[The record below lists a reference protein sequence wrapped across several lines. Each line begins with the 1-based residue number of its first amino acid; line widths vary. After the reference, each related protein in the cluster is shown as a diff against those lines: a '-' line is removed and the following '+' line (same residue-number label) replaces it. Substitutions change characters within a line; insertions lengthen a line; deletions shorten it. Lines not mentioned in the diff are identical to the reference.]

1 MIRCVILKLKE
12 MRFLSVLF
20 FFMVSCLGYA
30 QVTITGVI
38 TDENSLPLKDA
49 HVHIANK
56 TTSTNASGSYVLSG
70 IPMGKQKLYISY
82 IGYDAIEEILEIST
96 DLTINRQ
103 MQIDITKLDA
113 VVIQQI
119 TNTKSVSSNEQILK
133 SATIEKFSNQ
143 TLGDALKEVSGVSIL
158 KTGSTIVKPVING
171 LHSSRVP
178 IINNNVRLEDQQWGT
193 EHAPNFDI
201 NSAGKITVI
210 KGASALQYGGD
221 AIGGVVI
228 IEPEIIKKDT
238 LVGKTILNLASN
250 GRGGSLSSSIQKGNQ
265 YGWSWNALGT
275 FKYLGDRETPE
286 YVLSNTG
293 NREQNFSGGFRF
305 AKEKYNFNAM
315 YSFYNAQIGILRA
328 SHIGN
333 VNDLYNSINNQQPI
347 VTEPFTYTID
357 VPKQEVQHHL
367 AKINYQRWLNDNSSI
382 DLQYA
387 FQFNNR
393 LEFDIRRSSA
403 NNDKAA
409 LDLELATHTFLSDY
423 KTSIGNWKLKSGLNL
438 GYQNNFANPKTGV
451 RPLIPSYEKWDA
463 GLYGISVYKFDNAT
477 SLESGIRY
485 DFSTIE
491 ATKYYL
497 KSRWMERGY
506 DAEFS
511 NFIVGEDG
519 NQWLTKPNF
528 DYHNISANIGL
539 KKQFHHEME
548 WLINVS
554 LASRNPNPSELFSD
568 GLHHSTGQIELGDL
582 RLKKEQAYKFN
593 TTFKKD
599 WKSFTFQINPFVNRI
614 ANFMYLQPIG
624 FETTIRGAFPVWEF
638 KQTEALLTGL
648 DVNTTWNISN
658 HFSHELGMAYVNGQ
672 NLSTD
677 EYLIDMPPF
686 VMNNK
691 IQYKN
696 ESWFN
701 FVSELKSELV
711 FRQSQF
717 PNYNFE
723 TNIVVNDELSPVL
736 VDISSSPKGYHLLHL
751 YSEMTFKISPKNSLT
766 TSFSIQNLTNTT
778 YRDYLNRQRFFADEM
793 GRNIQIQLKFNY

>member
-1 MIRCVILKLKE
+1 
-12 MRFLSVLF
+12 MRFLSILF
-20 FFMVSCLGYA
+20 FFLVGFLGYA
-30 QVTITGVI
+30 QVAITGI
-38 TDENSLPLKDA
+38 ISDENGLPLRDA

-56 TTSTNASGSYVLSG
+56 TTSTDVNGSYVLSG
-70 IPMGKQKLYISY
+70 IPKGKQKLYISF
-82 IGYDAIEEILEIST
+82 IGYHAIAETIEIST

-103 MQIDITKLDA
+103 LKLDVTKLDDIT
-113 VVIQQI
+113 IQQLS
-119 TNTKSVSSNEQILK
+119 NSKSESSNEQVLK

-143 TLGDALKEVSGVSIL
+143 TLGEALKEVSGVSIL

-201 NSAGKITVI
+201 NAAGKITVI

-221 AIGGVVI
+221 AIGGIVF
-228 IEPEIIKKDT
+228 IEPEVIKKDT

-250 GRGGSLSSSIQKGNQ
+250 GMGGSLSSSLQKGNR

-275 FKYLGDRETPE
+275 FKYLGDRETPD
-286 YVLSNTG
+286 YVLSNSG
-293 NREQNFSGGFRF
+293 NREQNFSGGIRF

-315 YSFYNAQIGILRA
+315 YSFYNAQIGIIKA

-333 VNDLYNSINNQQPI
+333 VNDLYNSINNQQPSVI
-347 VTEPFTYTID
+347 EPFSYSID
-357 VPKQEVQHHL
+357 APKQEVQHHL
-367 AKINYQRWLNDNSSI
+367 AKINFQRWLSENTSI

-393 LEFDIRRSSA
+393 LEFDVRRSSA

-409 LDLELATHTFLSDY
+409 LDLQLATHTFLADY
-423 KTSIGNWKLKSGLNL
+423 KTVIGNWRLKSGLNL
-438 GYQNNFANPKTGV
+438 GYQNNFANPETGV
-451 RPLIPSYEKWDA
+451 RPLIPSYEKLDA
-463 GLYGISVYKFDNAT
+463 GLYGIAVYKFDNAT

-497 KSRWMERGY
+497 KSRWTERGY
-506 DAEFS
+506 DANFS
-511 NFIVGEDG
+511 HFILGEEG
-519 NQWLTKPNF
+519 NQWLTKPTFN
-528 DYHNISANIGL
+528 YHNITANIGFR
-539 KKQFHHEME
+539 KQFHHEME
-548 WLINVS
+548 WLVNAS

-568 GLHHSTGQIELGDL
+568 GLHHSTGQVELGDL
-582 RLKKEQAYKFN
+582 RLEKEQAYKLN
-593 TTFKKD
+593 ATFKKD
-599 WKSFTFQINPFVNRI
+599 WKSFQVQLNPFINRI
-614 ANFMYLQPIG
+614 SNFIYLQPIG

-638 KQTEALLTGL
+638 KQTEALLTGF
-648 DVNTTWNISN
+648 DINTKWKITN

-672 NLSTD
+672 NLSSD
-677 EYLIDMPPF
+677 DYLIDMPPF
-686 VMNNK
+686 VINNK

-711 FRQSQF
+711 FRQNQF

-723 TNIVVNDELSPVL
+723 TNIVVNNELTPVL
-736 VDISSSPKGYHLLHL
+736 VDISSPPKGYHLLHF
-751 YSEMTFKISPKNSLT
+751 YSEMTFKINKKNSLT
-766 TSFSIQNLTNTT
+766 TSFSVQNIMDTT
-778 YRDYLNRQRFFADEM
+778 YRDYLNRQRFFVDEM

>member
-1 MIRCVILKLKE
+1 
-12 MRFLSVLF
+12 MRFLSILF
-20 FFMVSCLGYA
+20 FFLIGFFGYA

-38 TDENSLPLKDA
+38 SDENGLPLRDA

-56 TTSTNASGSYVLSG
+56 TTSTDVNGSYVLSG
-70 IPMGKQKLYISY
+70 IPKGKQKLYISF
-82 IGYDAIEEILEIST
+82 IGYHAIEETIEIST
-96 DLTINRQ
+96 DLTISRQ
-103 MQIDITKLDA
+103 LKLDITKLDNIT
-113 VVIQQI
+113 IQQI
-119 TNTKSVSSNEQILK
+119 SNSKSESSNEQVLK

-171 LHSSRVP
+171 LHSNRVP

-221 AIGGVVI
+221 AIGGIVV
-228 IEPEIIKKDT
+228 IEPEVIKKDT

-250 GRGGSLSSSIQKGNQ
+250 GMGGSLSSSLQKGNR

-275 FKYLGDRETPE
+275 LKYLGDRETPN
-286 YVLSNTG
+286 YVMSNSG
-293 NREQNFSGGFRF
+293 NREQNFSGGVRF
-305 AKEKYNFNAM
+305 AQEKYNFDAI
-315 YSFYNAQIGILRA
+315 YSFYNAQIGIIKA

-333 VNDLYNSINNQQPI
+333 VNDLYNSINNQQPSVI
-347 VTEPFTYTID
+347 EPFTYSID
-357 VPKQEVQHHL
+357 APKQEVQHHL
-367 AKINYQRWLNDNSSI
+367 AKVNYQRWLNENASI

-393 LEFDIRRSSA
+393 LEFDVRRSSA

-409 LDLELATHTFLSDY
+409 LDLQLTTHTFLADY
-423 KTSIGNWKLKSGLNL
+423 KTNIGNWRLKSGLNL

-451 RPLIPSYEKWDA
+451 RPLIPSYEKLDA
-463 GLYGISVYKFDNAT
+463 GLYGIAVYKFDNAT

-497 KSRWMERGY
+497 KSRWNERGY

-511 NFIVGEDG
+511 HFIVGEEG
-519 NQWLTKPNF
+519 NQWLTKPTF
-528 DYHNISANIGL
+528 DYHNITANIGFR
-539 KKQFHHEME
+539 KQFYHEME
-548 WLINVS
+548 WLVNVS

-582 RLKKEQAYKFN
+582 RLEKEQAYKFN
-593 TTFKKD
+593 TTFNKD
-599 WKSFTFQINPFVNRI
+599 WKSFRIQINPFINRI
-614 ANFMYLQPIG
+614 SNFIYLQPTG

-638 KQTEALLTGL
+638 KQTEAFLTGF
-648 DVNTTWNISN
+648 DVNTKWKISN

-686 VMNNK
+686 VITNK
-691 IQYKN
+691 IQYKK

-701 FVSELKSELV
+701 FVGELKSEVV
-711 FRQSQF
+711 FRQNQF

-723 TNIVVNDELSPVL
+723 TNIVVNNELTPVL
-736 VDISSSPKGYHLLHL
+736 VDISSPPKGYHLLHF
-751 YSEMTFKISPKNSLT
+751 YSEMTFKINKRNSLT
-766 TSFSIQNLTNTT
+766 TSFSIQNIMNTT
-778 YRDYLNRQRFFADEM
+778 YRDYLNRQRFYVDEM
-793 GRNIQIQLKFNY
+793 GRNVQIQLKFNY

>member
-1 MIRCVILKLKE
+1 
-12 MRFLSVLF
+12 MRFISILF
-20 FFMVSCLGYA
+20 FFLVGFFGYA

-38 TDENSLPLKDA
+38 SDENGLPLRDA

-56 TTSTNASGSYVLSG
+56 TTSTDVNGSYVLSD
-70 IPMGKQKLYISY
+70 IPKGKQKLYISF
-82 IGYDAIEEILEIST
+82 IGYHAIAETIEIST

-103 MQIDITKLDA
+103 LKLDVTKLEDIT
-113 VVIQQI
+113 IQQLS
-119 TNTKSVSSNEQILK
+119 NSKSESSNEQVLK

-143 TLGDALKEVSGVSIL
+143 TLGEALKEVSGVSIL

-201 NSAGKITVI
+201 NTAGKITVI

-221 AIGGVVI
+221 AIGGIVV
-228 IEPEIIKKDT
+228 IEPEVIKKDT
-238 LVGKTILNLASN
+238 LVGKTILNLATN
-250 GRGGSLSSSIQKGNQ
+250 GMGGSLSSSLQKGNR

-275 FKYLGDRETPE
+275 YKYLGDRETPD
-286 YVLSNTG
+286 YVLSNSG
-293 NREQNFSGGFRF
+293 NREQNFSGGIRF
-305 AKEKYNFNAM
+305 TKEKYNFNAM
-315 YSFYNAQIGILRA
+315 YSFYNAQIGIIKA

-333 VNDLYNSINNQQPI
+333 VNDLYNSINNQQPSVI
-347 VTEPFTYTID
+347 EPFSYSID
-357 VPKQEVQHHL
+357 APKQEVQHHL
-367 AKINYQRWLNDNSSI
+367 AKINFQRWLSENTSI

-393 LEFDIRRSSA
+393 LEFDVRRTSTTTK
-403 NNDKAA
+403 KAA
-409 LDLELATHTFLSDY
+409 LDLQLATHTFLADY
-423 KTSIGNWKLKSGLNL
+423 KTVIGNWRLKSGLNL
-438 GYQNNFANPKTGV
+438 GYQNNFANPETGV
-451 RPLIPSYEKWDA
+451 RPLIPSYEKLDA
-463 GLYGISVYKFDNAT
+463 GLYGIAVYKFDNAT

-497 KSRWMERGY
+497 KSRWIERGY

-511 NFIVGEDG
+511 HFIVGDEG
-519 NQWLTKPNF
+519 NQWLTKPTF
-528 DYHNISANIGL
+528 DYHNFTANIGF
-539 KKQFHHEME
+539 KKQLHHEME
-548 WLINVS
+548 WLVNVS

-599 WKSFTFQINPFVNRI
+599 WKLFQVQLNPFINRI
-614 ANFMYLQPIG
+614 SNFIYLQPIG

-638 KQTEALLTGL
+638 KQTEALLTGF
-648 DVNTTWNISN
+648 DVNTKWTISN
-658 HFSHELGMAYVNGQ
+658 HFSHELGLAYVNGQ

-686 VMNNK
+686 VINNK

-701 FVSELKSELV
+701 LVAELKSELV
-711 FRQSQF
+711 FRQNHF

-723 TNIVVNDELSPVL
+723 TNIIVNNALTPVL
-736 VDISSSPKGYHLLHL
+736 VDISSPPKGYHLLHF
-751 YSEMTFKISPKNSLT
+751 YSEMTFKINKKNSLT
-766 TSFSIQNLTNTT
+766 TSFSVQNIGNTT
-778 YRDYLNRQRFFADEM
+778 YRDYLNRQRFFVDEM

>member
-1 MIRCVILKLKE
+1 
-12 MRFLSVLF
+12 MRFLSILF
-20 FFMVSCLGYA
+20 FFLVGFFGYA

-38 TDENSLPLKDA
+38 SDENGLPLRDA

-56 TTSTNASGSYVLSG
+56 TTSTDVNGSYVLSG
-70 IPMGKQKLYISY
+70 IPKGKQKLYISF
-82 IGYDAIEEILEIST
+82 IGYHGIAETIEIST

-103 MQIDITKLDA
+103 LKLDVTKLEDIT
-113 VVIQQI
+113 IQQLS
-119 TNTKSVSSNEQILK
+119 NSKSESSNEQVLK

-143 TLGDALKEVSGVSIL
+143 TLGEALKEVSGVSIL

-171 LHSSRVP
+171 LNSSRVP

-201 NSAGKITVI
+201 NTAGKITVI

-221 AIGGVVI
+221 AIGGIVV
-228 IEPEIIKKDT
+228 IEPEVIKKDT
-238 LVGKTILNLASN
+238 LVGKTILNLATN
-250 GRGGSLSSSIQKGNQ
+250 GMGGSLSSSLQKGNR

-275 FKYLGDRETPE
+275 YKYLGDRETPD
-286 YVLSNTG
+286 YVLSNSG
-293 NREQNFSGGFRF
+293 NREQNFSGGIRF

-315 YSFYNAQIGILRA
+315 YSFYNAQIGIIKA

-333 VNDLYNSINNQQPI
+333 VNDLYNSINNQQPSVI
-347 VTEPFTYTID
+347 EPFSYSID
-357 VPKQEVQHHL
+357 APKQEVQHHL
-367 AKINYQRWLNDNSSI
+367 AKINFQRWLSENTSI

-393 LEFDIRRSSA
+393 LEFDVRRTSA
-403 NNDKAA
+403 TTKKAA
-409 LDLELATHTFLSDY
+409 LDLQLATHTFLADY
-423 KTSIGNWKLKSGLNL
+423 KTVIGNWRLKSGLNL
-438 GYQNNFANPKTGV
+438 GYQNNFANPETGV
-451 RPLIPSYEKWDA
+451 RPLIPSYEKLDA
-463 GLYGISVYKFDNAT
+463 GLYGIAVYKFDNAT

-497 KSRWMERGY
+497 KSRWIERGY

-511 NFIVGEDG
+511 HFIVGDEG
-519 NQWLTKPNF
+519 NQWLTKPTF
-528 DYHNISANIGL
+528 DYHNFTANIGF
-539 KKQFHHEME
+539 KKQLHHEME
-548 WLINVS
+548 WLVNVS

-582 RLKKEQAYKFN
+582 RLEKEQAYKFN

-599 WKSFTFQINPFVNRI
+599 WKLFLVQLNPFINRI
-614 ANFMYLQPIG
+614 SNFIYLQPIG

-638 KQTEALLTGL
+638 KQTEALLTGF
-648 DVNTTWNISN
+648 DVNTKWTISN
-658 HFSHELGMAYVNGQ
+658 HFSHELGLAYVNGQ

-677 EYLIDMPPF
+677 EYLIDMPPL
-686 VMNNK
+686 VINNK

-701 FVSELKSELV
+701 LVAELKSELV
-711 FRQSQF
+711 FRQNHF

-723 TNIVVNDELSPVL
+723 TNIIVNNALTPVL
-736 VDISSSPKGYHLLHL
+736 VDISSPSKGYHLLHF
-751 YSEMTFKISPKNSLT
+751 YSEMTFKINKKNSLT
-766 TSFSIQNLTNTT
+766 TSFSVQNIGNTT
-778 YRDYLNRQRFFADEM
+778 YRDYLNRQRFFVDEM

>member
-1 MIRCVILKLKE
+1 
-12 MRFLSVLF
+12 MRFLSILF
-20 FFMVSCLGYA
+20 FFLVSFFGYA

-38 TDENSLPLKDA
+38 SDENGLPLRDA

-56 TTSTNASGSYVLSG
+56 TTSTDSNGSYILSG
-70 IPMGKQKLYISY
+70 IPKGKQKLYISF
-82 IGYDAIEEILEIST
+82 IGYHAIEETIEISG

-103 MQIDITKLDA
+103 LKLDVTKLDDIT
-113 VVIQQI
+113 IQQLS
-119 TNTKSVSSNEQILK
+119 NSKSESSNEQVLK

-143 TLGDALKEVSGVSIL
+143 TLGEALKEVSGVSIL

-171 LHSSRVP
+171 LHSNRVP

-221 AIGGVVI
+221 AIGGIVI
-228 IEPEIIKKDT
+228 IEPEVIKKDT

-250 GRGGSLSSSIQKGNQ
+250 GMGGSLSSSLQKGNR

-275 FKYLGDRETPE
+275 FKYLGDRETPD
-286 YVLSNTG
+286 YVLSNSG
-293 NREQNFSGGFRF
+293 NREQNFSGGIRF

-315 YSFYNAQIGILRA
+315 YSFYNAQIGIIKA

-333 VNDLYNSINNQQPI
+333 VNDLYNSINNQQPS
-347 VTEPFTYTID
+347 VMEPFTYSID
-357 VPKQEVQHHL
+357 APKQEVQHHL
-367 AKINYQRWLNDNSSI
+367 AKVNYQRWLSENTSI
-382 DLQYA
+382 DFQYA

-393 LEFDIRRSSA
+393 LEFDVRR
-403 NNDKAA
+403 NEENTNKAA
-409 LDLELATHTFLSDY
+409 LDLQLATHTFLADY
-423 KTSIGNWKLKSGLNL
+423 KTNVGNWRLKSGLNL

-451 RPLIPSYEKWDA
+451 RPLIPSYEKLDA
-463 GLYGISVYKFDNAT
+463 GLYGIAVYKFDNAT

-497 KSRWMERGY
+497 KSRWTERGY

-511 NFIVGEDG
+511 HFIVGEEG
-519 NQWLTKPNF
+519 NQWLTKPTF
-528 DYHNISANIGL
+528 DYHNITANIGL
-539 KKQFHHEME
+539 RKQFHHEME
-548 WLINVS
+548 WLVNVS

-582 RLKKEQAYKFN
+582 RLEKEQAYKFN
-593 TTFKKD
+593 TTFNKD
-599 WKSFTFQINPFVNRI
+599 WKSLSIQINPFINRI
-614 ANFMYLQPIG
+614 SNFIYLQPTG

-638 KQTEALLTGL
+638 KQTEALLTGF
-648 DVNTTWNISN
+648 DINSKWEISN
-658 HFSHELGMAYVNGQ
+658 RFSHELGLAYVNGQ

-686 VMNNK
+686 VINNK
-691 IQYKN
+691 IRYKK

-701 FVSELKSELV
+701 FVSELKSEIV
-711 FRQSQF
+711 FRQNQF

-723 TNIVVNDELSPVL
+723 TNIIVDDELTPVL
-736 VDISSSPKGYHLLHL
+736 VDISSPPKGYHLLHF
-751 YSEMTFKISPKNSLT
+751 YSEMTFKINKKNSLT
-766 TSFSIQNLTNTT
+766 TSFSVQNIMNTT
-778 YRDYLNRQRFFADEM
+778 YRDYLNRQRFFVDEM
-793 GRNIQIQLKFNY
+793 GRNVQIQLKFNY

>member
-1 MIRCVILKLKE
+1 MMRCVILKLKE

-20 FFMVSCLGYA
+20 FFMVSSLGYA

-38 TDENSLPLKDA
+38 TDENGLPLKDA

-56 TTSTNASGSYVLSG
+56 TTSTNANGSYVLSG
-70 IPMGKQKLYISY
+70 IPSGKQKLYISY
-82 IGYDAIEEILEIST
+82 IGYAAIEEPIEIST

-103 MQIDITKLDA
+103 MQVDITKLNA

-119 TNTKSVSSNEQILK
+119 TNSKSESSNEQILK
-133 SATIEKFSNQ
+133 NTTIEKFSNQ

-221 AIGGVVI
+221 AIGGIVI
-228 IEPEIIKKDT
+228 IEPEVIKKDT

-250 GRGGSLSSSIQKGNQ
+250 GRGGSLSSSLQKGNR

-275 FKYLGDRETPE
+275 FKYLGDRETPD
-286 YVLSNTG
+286 YVLSNSG

-315 YSFYNAQIGILRA
+315 YSFYNAQIGILKA

-333 VNDLYNSINNQQPI
+333 VNDLYNSINNQQPSII
-347 VTEPFTYTID
+347 VPFTYSIEA
-357 VPKQEVQHHL
+357 PKQEVQHHL

-387 FQFNNR
+387 FQYNNR

-463 GLYGISVYKFDNAT
+463 GLYGIAVHKFDNAT

-485 DFSTIE
+485 DFSSIE
-491 ATKYYL
+491 ATKFYL
-497 KSRWMERGY
+497 KSRWNERGY
-506 DAEFS
+506 DTEFS

-599 WKSFTFQINPFVNRI
+599 WKSLTFQINPFINRI
-614 ANFMYLQPIG
+614 SNFMYLQPIG

-638 KQTEALLTGL
+638 KQTEALLTGF
-648 DVNTTWNISN
+648 DVNTKWNISN

-677 EYLIDMPPF
+677 DYLIDIPPF

-711 FRQSQF
+711 LRQNQF

-723 TNIVVNDELSPVL
+723 TNIIVNNELSPVL
-736 VDISSSPKGYHLLHL
+736 VEVSSPPKGYHLLHF
-751 YSEMTFKISPKNSLT
+751 YGEMTFKISPKNSLT
-766 TSFSIQNLTNTT
+766 TSLSIQNLTNTT

>member
-1 MIRCVILKLKE
+1 
-12 MRFLSVLF
+12 MRFISILF
-20 FFMVSCLGYA
+20 FFLVGFFGYA

-38 TDENSLPLKDA
+38 SDENGLPLRDA

-56 TTSTNASGSYVLSG
+56 TTSTDVNGSYVLSD
-70 IPMGKQKLYISY
+70 IPKGKQKLYISF
-82 IGYDAIEEILEIST
+82 IGYHAIAETIEIST

-103 MQIDITKLDA
+103 LKLDVTKLDDIT
-113 VVIQQI
+113 IQQLS
-119 TNTKSVSSNEQILK
+119 NSKSESSNEQVLK

-143 TLGDALKEVSGVSIL
+143 TLGEALKEVSGVSIL

-171 LHSSRVP
+171 LHSSRMP

-201 NSAGKITVI
+201 NAAGKITVI

-221 AIGGVVI
+221 AIGGIVV
-228 IEPEIIKKDT
+228 IEPEVIKKDT
-238 LVGKTILNLASN
+238 LVGKTILNLATN
-250 GRGGSLSSSIQKGNQ
+250 GMGGSLSLSLQKGNR

-275 FKYLGDRETPE
+275 FKYLGDRETPD
-286 YVLSNTG
+286 YVLSNSG
-293 NREQNFSGGFRF
+293 NREQNFSGGIRF

-315 YSFYNAQIGILRA
+315 YSFYNAQIGIIKA

-333 VNDLYNSINNQQPI
+333 VNDLYNSINNQQPSVI
-347 VTEPFTYTID
+347 EPFSYSID
-357 VPKQEVQHHL
+357 APKQEVQHHL
-367 AKINYQRWLNDNSSI
+367 AKINFQRWLSENTSI

-393 LEFDIRRSSA
+393 LEFDVRRTSA
-403 NNDKAA
+403 TTKKAA
-409 LDLELATHTFLSDY
+409 LDLQLATHTFLADY
-423 KTSIGNWKLKSGLNL
+423 KTVIGNWRLKSGLNL
-438 GYQNNFANPKTGV
+438 GYQNNFANPETGI
-451 RPLIPSYEKWDA
+451 RPLIPSYEKLDA
-463 GLYGISVYKFDNAT
+463 GLYGIAVYKFDNAT

-497 KSRWMERGY
+497 KSRWIERGY

-511 NFIVGEDG
+511 HFIVSDEG
-519 NQWLTKPNF
+519 NQWLTKPTF
-528 DYHNISANIGL
+528 DYHNFTANIGF
-539 KKQFHHEME
+539 KKQLHHEME
-548 WLINVS
+548 WLVNVS

-582 RLKKEQAYKFN
+582 RLEKEQAYKFN

-599 WKSFTFQINPFVNRI
+599 WKLFQVQLNPFINRI
-614 ANFMYLQPIG
+614 SNFIYLQPIG

-638 KQTEALLTGL
+638 KQTEALLTGF
-648 DVNTTWNISN
+648 DVNTKWTISN
-658 HFSHELGMAYVNGQ
+658 HFSHELGLAYVNGQ

-686 VMNNK
+686 VINNK

-701 FVSELKSELV
+701 LVAELKSELV
-711 FRQSQF
+711 FRQNHF

-723 TNIVVNDELSPVL
+723 TNIIVNNALTPVL
-736 VDISSSPKGYHLLHL
+736 VDISSPPKGYHLLHF
-751 YSEMTFKISPKNSLT
+751 YSEMTFKINKKNSLT
-766 TSFSIQNLTNTT
+766 TSFSVQNIGNTT
-778 YRDYLNRQRFFADEM
+778 YRDYLNRQRFFVDEM

>member
-1 MIRCVILKLKE
+1 
-12 MRFLSVLF
+12 MRFLSILF
-20 FFMVSCLGYA
+20 FFLVGFFGYA
-30 QVTITGVI
+30 QVTIKGVI
-38 TDENSLPLKDA
+38 SDENGLPLRDA

-56 TTSTNASGSYVLSG
+56 TTSTDANGSYVLSD
-70 IPMGKQKLYISY
+70 IPKGKQKLYISF
-82 IGYDAIEEILEIST
+82 IGYFAIDETIDISS
-96 DLTINRQ
+96 DLTLNRKLKL
-103 MQIDITKLDA
+103 DVTKLED
-113 VVIQQI
+113 VTIQHT
-119 TNTKSVSSNEQILK
+119 TNSKSESSNEQVLK

-143 TLGDALKEVSGVSIL
+143 TLGDALKEVSGVSVL

-221 AIGGVVI
+221 AIGGIVV
-228 IEPEIIKKDT
+228 IEPEVIKKDT
-238 LVGKTILNLASN
+238 LVGKTIVNLASN
-250 GRGGSLSSSIQKGNQ
+250 GMGGSLSSSLQKGNR

-275 FKYLGDRETPE
+275 FKYLGDRETPD
-286 YVLSNTG
+286 YVLSNSG
-293 NREQNFSGGFRF
+293 NREQNFSGGIRY
-305 AKEKYNFNAM
+305 AQEKYNFNAM
-315 YSFYNAQIGILRA
+315 YSFYNAQIGIIKA

-333 VNDLYNSINNQQPI
+333 VNDLYNSINNQQPSVI
-347 VTEPFTYTID
+347 EPFSYSINA
-357 VPKQEVQHHL
+357 PKQEVQHHL
-367 AKINYQRWLNDNSSI
+367 AKINYQRWLNDNSSL
-382 DLQYA
+382 DFQYA

-393 LEFDIRRSSA
+393 LEFDIRRTSA
-403 NNDKAA
+403 NTDKAA
-409 LDLELATHTFLSDY
+409 LDLQLATHTFLTDY
-423 KTSIGNWKLKSGLNL
+423 KTSIGNWKIKSGLNL

-451 RPLIPSYEKWDA
+451 RPLIPSYQKLDA
-463 GLYGISVYKFDNAT
+463 GLYGIAVYKIDNAT

-497 KSRWMERGY
+497 KSRWTERGY

-511 NFIVGEDG
+511 DFIVGDEG
-519 NQWLTKPNF
+519 NQWLTKPTF
-528 DYHNISANIGL
+528 DYHNVSANVGL

-548 WLINVS
+548 WLVNVS

-582 RLKKEQAYKFN
+582 RLKKEQAFKFN

-599 WKSFTFQINPFVNRI
+599 WKSFVIQLNPFINRI
-614 ANFMYLQPIG
+614 SNFMYLQPTG
-624 FETTIRGAFPVWEF
+624 FETTIRGAFPVWEY
-638 KQTEALLTGL
+638 KQTEALLTGF
-648 DVNTTWNISN
+648 DVNTKWTISN

-686 VMNNK
+686 VINNK

-696 ESWFN
+696 DSWFH
-701 FVSELKSELV
+701 FVSEIKSELV
-711 FRQSQF
+711 FSQNQF

-723 TNIVVNDELSPVL
+723 TNIIVNNLLTPVT
-736 VDISSSPKGYHLLHL
+736 VDISSPPKGYHLLHL
-751 YSEMTFKISPKNSLT
+751 YSEMTFNINKKNSLT
-766 TSFSIQNLTNTT
+766 TSFSIQNIANTT
-778 YRDYLNRQRFFADEM
+778 YRDYLNRQRFFVDEM

>member
-1 MIRCVILKLKE
+1 
-12 MRFLSVLF
+12 MRFLSILF
-20 FFMVSCLGYA
+20 FFLVGFFGYA

-38 TDENSLPLKDA
+38 LDENGLPLRDA

-56 TTSTNASGSYVLSG
+56 TTSTDANGSYVLSG
-70 IPMGKQKLYISY
+70 IPKGKQKLYISF
-82 IGYDAIEEILEIST
+82 IGYHAIEETIEIST

-103 MQIDITKLDA
+103 LKLDVTKLDD
-113 VVIQQI
+113 I
-119 TNTKSVSSNEQILK
+119 TIRQLSNSKSESSNEQVLK

-143 TLGDALKEVSGVSIL
+143 TLGEALKEVSGVSIL
-158 KTGSTIVKPVING
+158 KTGSTIVKPIING
-171 LHSSRVP
+171 LHSNRVP

-193 EHAPNFDI
+193 EHAPNLDI

-221 AIGGVVI
+221 AIGGIVV
-228 IEPEIIKKDT
+228 IEPELIKKDT

-250 GRGGSLSSSIQKGNQ
+250 GMGGSLSSSLQKGNR

-275 FKYLGDRETPE
+275 FKYLGDKETPD
-286 YVLSNTG
+286 YMLSNSG
-293 NREQNFSGGFRF
+293 NREQNFSGGIRY
-305 AKEKYNFNAM
+305 AQEKYNFNAM
-315 YSFYNAQIGILRA
+315 YSFYNAQIGIIKA

-333 VNDLYNSINNQQPI
+333 VNDLYNSINKQQPSVI
-347 VTEPFTYTID
+347 EPFTYSID
-357 VPKQEVQHHL
+357 APKQEVQHHL
-367 AKINYQRWLNDNSSI
+367 AKVNYQRWLSENASI
-382 DLQYA
+382 DFQYA

-393 LEFDIRRSSA
+393 LEFDVRRSSA

-409 LDLELATHTFLSDY
+409 FDLQLATHTFLADY
-423 KTSIGNWKLKSGLNL
+423 KTNIGNWRLKSGLNL

-451 RPLIPSYEKWDA
+451 RPLIPSYEKLDA
-463 GLYGISVYKFDNAT
+463 GLYGIAVYKFDNAT

-497 KSRWMERGY
+497 KSRWTERGY

-511 NFIVGEDG
+511 HFIVGEEG
-519 NQWLTKPNF
+519 NQWLTKPTF
-528 DYHNISANIGL
+528 DYHNITANIGFR
-539 KKQFHHEME
+539 KQFHHEME
-548 WLINVS
+548 WLVNVS

-582 RLKKEQAYKFN
+582 RLEKEQAYKFN
-593 TTFKKD
+593 TTFNKD
-599 WKSFTFQINPFVNRI
+599 WKSFRIQINPFINRI
-614 ANFMYLQPIG
+614 SNFIYLQPTG

-638 KQTEALLTGL
+638 KQTEALLAGF
-648 DVNTTWNISN
+648 DVNTKWEISN

-672 NLSTD
+672 NLSTN

-686 VMNNK
+686 VINNK

-701 FVSELKSELV
+701 FVGELKSETV
-711 FRQSQF
+711 FRQNQF

-723 TNIVVNDELSPVL
+723 TNIVVNNILTPVI
-736 VDISSSPKGYHLLHL
+736 VDISSPPNGYHLLHL
-751 YSEMTFKISPKNSLT
+751 YSEMTFKINKRNSLT
-766 TSFSIQNLTNTT
+766 TSFSIQNIMNTT
-778 YRDYLNRQRFFADEM
+778 YRDYLNRQRFYADEM
-793 GRNIQIQLKFNY
+793 GRNVQIQLKFNY

>member
-1 MIRCVILKLKE
+1 
-12 MRFLSVLF
+12 MRYLSILF
-20 FFMVSCLGYA
+20 FFLVGFFGYA
-30 QVTITGVI
+30 QVTVTGVI
-38 TDENSLPLKDA
+38 SDENGLPLRDA

-56 TTSTNASGSYVLSG
+56 TTSTDVNGSYVLSG
-70 IPMGKQKLYISY
+70 IPKGKQKLYISF
-82 IGYDAIEEILEIST
+82 IGYHAIEETIEIST

-103 MQIDITKLDA
+103 LKLDVTKLDD
-113 VVIQQI
+113 I
-119 TNTKSVSSNEQILK
+119 TIRQLSNSKSESSNEQVLK

-143 TLGDALKEVSGVSIL
+143 TLGEALKEVSGVSIL

-171 LHSSRVP
+171 LHSNRVP

-193 EHAPNFDI
+193 EHAPNLDI

-221 AIGGVVI
+221 AIGGIVV
-228 IEPEIIKKDT
+228 IEPEVIKKDT

-250 GRGGSLSSSIQKGNQ
+250 GMGGSLSSNFQKGNR

-275 FKYLGDRETPE
+275 FKYLGDKETPD
-286 YVLSNTG
+286 YMLSNSG
-293 NREQNFSGGFRF
+293 NREQNFSGGIRY
-305 AKEKYNFNAM
+305 AQEKYNFNAM
-315 YSFYNAQIGILRA
+315 YSFYNAQIGIIKA

-333 VNDLYNSINNQQPI
+333 VNDLYNSINNQQPSVI
-347 VTEPFTYTID
+347 EPFTYSID
-357 VPKQEVQHHL
+357 APKQEVQHHL
-367 AKINYQRWLNDNSSI
+367 AKVNYQRWLSENTSI
-382 DLQYA
+382 DFQYA

-393 LEFDIRRSSA
+393 LEFDVRRSSA

-409 LDLELATHTFLSDY
+409 LDLQLATHTFLADY
-423 KTSIGNWKLKSGLNL
+423 KTNIGNWRLKSGLNL

-451 RPLIPSYEKWDA
+451 RPLIPSYEKLDA
-463 GLYGISVYKFDNAT
+463 GLYGIAVYKLDNAT

-497 KSRWMERGY
+497 KSRWNERGY

-511 NFIVGEDG
+511 HFIVGDEG
-519 NQWLTKPNF
+519 NQWLTKPTF
-528 DYHNISANIGL
+528 DYHNITANIGFR
-539 KKQFHHEME
+539 KQFHHEME
-548 WLINVS
+548 WLVNVS

-568 GLHHSTGQIELGDL
+568 GLHHSTGQVELGDL
-582 RLKKEQAYKFN
+582 RLEKEQAYKFN
-593 TTFKKD
+593 TTFNKD
-599 WKSFTFQINPFVNRI
+599 WKSFRIQINPFINRI
-614 ANFMYLQPIG
+614 SNFIYLQPTG

-638 KQTEALLTGL
+638 KQTEALLAGF
-648 DVNTTWNISN
+648 DVNTKWEISN

-672 NLSTD
+672 NLSTE

-686 VMNNK
+686 VINNK

-701 FVSELKSELV
+701 FVGELKSETV
-711 FRQSQF
+711 FRQNQF

-723 TNIVVNDELSPVL
+723 TNIVVNNTLTPVI
-736 VDISSSPKGYHLLHL
+736 VDISSPPNGYHLLHL
-751 YSEMTFKISPKNSLT
+751 YSEMTFKINKRNSLT
-766 TSFSIQNLTNTT
+766 TSFSIQNIMNTT
-778 YRDYLNRQRFFADEM
+778 YRDYLNRQRFYADEM
-793 GRNIQIQLKFNY
+793 GRNVQIQLKFNY

>member
-1 MIRCVILKLKE
+1 
-12 MRFLSVLF
+12 MRFLSILF
-20 FFMVSCLGYA
+20 FFLVGFFGYA

-38 TDENSLPLKDA
+38 SDESGLPLRDA

-56 TTSTNASGSYVLSG
+56 TTSTDVNGSYVLSD
-70 IPMGKQKLYISY
+70 IPKGKQKHYISF
-82 IGYDAIEEILEIST
+82 IGYHAIAETIEIST

-103 MQIDITKLDA
+103 LKLDVTKLEDIT
-113 VVIQQI
+113 IQQLS
-119 TNTKSVSSNEQILK
+119 NSKSESSNEQVLK

-143 TLGDALKEVSGVSIL
+143 TLGEALKEVSGVSIL

-201 NSAGKITVI
+201 NAAGKITVI

-221 AIGGVVI
+221 AIGGIVV
-228 IEPEIIKKDT
+228 IEPEVIKKDT
-238 LVGKTILNLASN
+238 LVGKTILNLATN
-250 GRGGSLSSSIQKGNQ
+250 GMGGSLSSSLQKGNR

-275 FKYLGDRETPE
+275 FKYLGDRETPD
-286 YVLSNTG
+286 YVLSNSG
-293 NREQNFSGGFRF
+293 NREQNFSGGIRF

-315 YSFYNAQIGILRA
+315 YSFYNAQIGIIKA

-333 VNDLYNSINNQQPI
+333 VNDLYNSINNQQPSVI
-347 VTEPFTYTID
+347 EPFSYSID
-357 VPKQEVQHHL
+357 APKQEVQHHL
-367 AKINYQRWLNDNSSI
+367 AKINFQRWLSENTSI

-393 LEFDIRRSSA
+393 LEFDVRRTSA
-403 NNDKAA
+403 TTKKAA
-409 LDLELATHTFLSDY
+409 LDLQLATHTFLADY
-423 KTSIGNWKLKSGLNL
+423 KKVIGNWRLKSGLNL
-438 GYQNNFANPKTGV
+438 GYQNNFANPETGV
-451 RPLIPSYEKWDA
+451 RPLIPSYEKLDA
-463 GLYGISVYKFDNAT
+463 GIYGIAVYKFDNAT

-497 KSRWMERGY
+497 KSRWIERGY

-511 NFIVGEDG
+511 HFIVGDEG
-519 NQWLTKPNF
+519 NQWLTKPTF
-528 DYHNISANIGL
+528 DYHNFTANIGF
-539 KKQFHHEME
+539 KKQLHHEME
-548 WLINVS
+548 WLVNVS

-599 WKSFTFQINPFVNRI
+599 WKLFQVQLNPFINRI
-614 ANFMYLQPIG
+614 SNFIYLQPIG

-638 KQTEALLTGL
+638 KQTEALLIGF
-648 DVNTTWNISN
+648 DFNTKWTITN
-658 HFSHELGMAYVNGQ
+658 HFSHELGLAYVNGQ
-672 NLSTD
+672 NLNTD

-686 VMNNK
+686 VINNK

-701 FVSELKSELV
+701 LVTELKSELV
-711 FRQSQF
+711 FRQNHF

-723 TNIVVNDELSPVL
+723 TNIIVNNALTPVL
-736 VDISSSPKGYHLLHL
+736 VDISSPPKGYHLLHF
-751 YSEMTFKISPKNSLT
+751 YSEMTFKINKKNSLT
-766 TSFSIQNLTNTT
+766 TSFSVQNIMNTM
-778 YRDYLNRQRFFADEM
+778 YRDYLNRQRFFVDEM

>member
-1 MIRCVILKLKE
+1 
-12 MRFLSVLF
+12 MRFISILF
-20 FFMVSCLGYA
+20 FFLVGFFGYA

-38 TDENSLPLKDA
+38 SDENGLPLRDA

-56 TTSTNASGSYVLSG
+56 TTSTDVNGSYVLSD
-70 IPMGKQKLYISY
+70 IPKGKQKLYISF
-82 IGYDAIEEILEIST
+82 IGYHAIAETIEIST

-103 MQIDITKLDA
+103 LKLDITKLEDIT
-113 VVIQQI
+113 IQQLS
-119 TNTKSVSSNEQILK
+119 NSKSESSNEQVLK

-143 TLGDALKEVSGVSIL
+143 TLGEALKEVSGVSIL

-201 NSAGKITVI
+201 NAAGKITVI

-221 AIGGVVI
+221 AIGGIVV
-228 IEPEIIKKDT
+228 IEPEVIKKDT

-250 GRGGSLSSSIQKGNQ
+250 GMGGSLSSSLQKGNR

-275 FKYLGDRETPE
+275 FKYLGDRETPD
-286 YVLSNTG
+286 YVMSNSG
-293 NREQNFSGGFRF
+293 NREQNFSGGIRF

-315 YSFYNAQIGILRA
+315 YSFYNAQIGIIKA

-333 VNDLYNSINNQQPI
+333 VNDLYNSINNQQPSVI
-347 VTEPFTYTID
+347 EPFSYSID
-357 VPKQEVQHHL
+357 APKQEVQHHL
-367 AKINYQRWLNDNSSI
+367 AKINFQRWLSENTSI

-393 LEFDIRRSSA
+393 LEFDVRRTSA
-403 NNDKAA
+403 TTKKAA
-409 LDLELATHTFLSDY
+409 LDLQLATHTFLADY
-423 KTSIGNWKLKSGLNL
+423 KTVIGNWRLKSGLNL
-438 GYQNNFANPKTGV
+438 GYQNNFANPETGV
-451 RPLIPSYEKWDA
+451 RPLIPSYEKLDA
-463 GLYGISVYKFDNAT
+463 GLYGIAVYKFDNAT

-497 KSRWMERGY
+497 KSRWIERGY
-506 DAEFS
+506 DAAFS
-511 NFIVGEDG
+511 HFIVGDEG
-519 NQWLTKPNF
+519 NQWLTKPTF
-528 DYHNISANIGL
+528 DYHNFTANIGF
-539 KKQFHHEME
+539 KKQLHHEME
-548 WLINVS
+548 WLVNVS

-582 RLKKEQAYKFN
+582 RLEKEQAYKFN

-599 WKSFTFQINPFVNRI
+599 WKLFQVQLNPFVNRI
-614 ANFMYLQPIG
+614 SNFIYLQPIG

-638 KQTEALLTGL
+638 KQTEALLTGF
-648 DVNTTWNISN
+648 DVNTKWTISN
-658 HFSHELGMAYVNGQ
+658 HFSHELGLAYVNGQ

-686 VMNNK
+686 VINNK

-701 FVSELKSELV
+701 LVAELKSELV
-711 FRQSQF
+711 FRQNHF

-723 TNIVVNDELSPVL
+723 TNIIVNNALTPVL
-736 VDISSSPKGYHLLHL
+736 VDISSPPKGYHLLHF
-751 YSEMTFKISPKNSLT
+751 YSEMTFKINKKNSLT
-766 TSFSIQNLTNTT
+766 TSFSVQNIGNTT
-778 YRDYLNRQRFFADEM
+778 YRDYLNRQRFFVDEM

>member
-1 MIRCVILKLKE
+1 
-12 MRFLSVLF
+12 MRFLSILF
-20 FFMVSCLGYA
+20 FFLVGFFGYA

-38 TDENSLPLKDA
+38 SDENGLPLRDA

-56 TTSTNASGSYVLSG
+56 TTSTDSNGSYVLSG
-70 IPMGKQKLYISY
+70 IPKGKQKLYISY
-82 IGYDAIEEILEIST
+82 IGYHAIEETIEISI

-103 MQIDITKLDA
+103 LKLDVTKLEDIT
-113 VVIQQI
+113 IQQLS
-119 TNTKSVSSNEQILK
+119 NSKNESSNEQVLK

-143 TLGDALKEVSGVSIL
+143 TLGEALKEVSGVSIL

-221 AIGGVVI
+221 AIGGIVI
-228 IEPEIIKKDT
+228 IEPEVIKKDA

-250 GRGGSLSSSIQKGNQ
+250 GMGGSLSSSLQKGNR

-275 FKYLGDRETPE
+275 FKYLGDRETPD
-286 YVLSNTG
+286 YVLSNSG
-293 NREQNFSGGFRF
+293 NREQNFSGGIRF

-315 YSFYNAQIGILRA
+315 YSFYNAQIGIIKA

-333 VNDLYNSINNQQPI
+333 VNDLYNSINNQQPSVI
-347 VTEPFTYTID
+347 EPFSYSID
-357 VPKQEVQHHL
+357 APKQEVQHHL
-367 AKINYQRWLNDNSSI
+367 AKINYQRWLSENTSI

-393 LEFDIRRSSA
+393 LEFDIRRTSA
-403 NNDKAA
+403 TTKKAA
-409 LDLELATHTFLSDY
+409 LDLQLATHTFLADY
-423 KTSIGNWKLKSGLNL
+423 KTVIGNWRLKSGLNL
-438 GYQNNFANPKTGV
+438 GYQNNFANPETGV
-451 RPLIPSYEKWDA
+451 RPLIPSYEKLDA
-463 GLYGISVYKFDNAT
+463 GLYGIAVYKFDNAT

-497 KSRWMERGY
+497 KSRWIERGY

-511 NFIVGEDG
+511 HFIVGDEG
-519 NQWLTKPNF
+519 NQWLTKPTF
-528 DYHNISANIGL
+528 DYHNFTANIGF
-539 KKQFHHEME
+539 KKQLHHEME
-548 WLINVS
+548 WLVNVS

-582 RLKKEQAYKFN
+582 RLEKEQAYKFN

-599 WKSFTFQINPFVNRI
+599 WKSFQVQVNPFVNRI
-614 ANFMYLQPIG
+614 SNFIYLQPIG

-638 KQTEALLTGL
+638 KQTEALLTGF
-648 DVNTTWNISN
+648 DVNAKWTISN
-658 HFSHELGMAYVNGQ
+658 HFSHELGLAYVNGQ

-686 VMNNK
+686 VINNK

-701 FVSELKSELV
+701 LVAELKSELV
-711 FRQSQF
+711 FRQNQF

-723 TNIVVNDELSPVL
+723 TNIIVNNALTPVL
-736 VDISSSPKGYHLLHL
+736 VDISSPPKGYHLLHF
-751 YSEMTFKISPKNSLT
+751 YSEMTFKINKKNSLT
-766 TSFSIQNLTNTT
+766 TSFSVQNIGNTT
-778 YRDYLNRQRFFADEM
+778 YRDYLNRQRFFVDEM

>member
-1 MIRCVILKLKE
+1 
-12 MRFLSVLF
+12 MRFLSILF
-20 FFMVSCLGYA
+20 FFLVGFFGYA

-38 TDENSLPLKDA
+38 SDENGLPLRDA

-56 TTSTNASGSYVLSG
+56 TTSTDNNGNYVLSG
-70 IPMGKQKLYISY
+70 IPKGKQKLYISF
-82 IGYDAIEEILEIST
+82 IGYYAIEETIEIST

-103 MQIDITKLDA
+103 LKLDVTKLEDIT
-113 VVIQQI
+113 IQQLS
-119 TNTKSVSSNEQILK
+119 NSKSESSNEQVLK

-143 TLGDALKEVSGVSIL
+143 TLGEALKEVSGVSIL

-171 LHSSRVP
+171 LHSNRVP

-201 NSAGKITVI
+201 NAAGKITVI

-221 AIGGVVI
+221 AIGGIVI
-228 IEPEIIKKDT
+228 IEPEVIKKDT

-250 GRGGSLSSSIQKGNQ
+250 GMGGSLSSSLQKGNR

-275 FKYLGDRETPE
+275 FKYLGDRETPD
-286 YVLSNTG
+286 YVLSNSG
-293 NREQNFSGGFRF
+293 NREQNFSGGIRY
-305 AKEKYNFNAM
+305 AQEKYNFNAM
-315 YSFYNAQIGILRA
+315 YSFYNAQIGIIKA

-333 VNDLYNSINNQQPI
+333 VNDLYNSINNQQPSVI
-347 VTEPFTYTID
+347 EPFTYSID
-357 VPKQEVQHHL
+357 APKQEVQHHL
-367 AKINYQRWLNDNSSI
+367 AKLNYQRWLNENTSI

-393 LEFDIRRSSA
+393 LEFDVRR
-403 NNDKAA
+403 NDENTNKAA
-409 LDLELATHTFLSDY
+409 LDLQLATHTFLADY
-423 KTSIGNWKLKSGLNL
+423 KTNVGKSRLKSGLNL
-438 GYQNNFANPKTGV
+438 AYQNNFANPKTGV
-451 RPLIPSYEKWDA
+451 RPLIPSYEKLDA
-463 GLYGISVYKFDNAT
+463 GLYGIAVYKFDNAT

-485 DFSTIE
+485 DFSTIT

-497 KSRWMERGY
+497 KSRWTERGY

-511 NFIVGEDG
+511 HFIVGEEG
-519 NQWLTKPNF
+519 NQWLTKPTF
-528 DYHNISANIGL
+528 DYHNITANIGFR
-539 KKQFHHEME
+539 KQFYHEME
-548 WLINVS
+548 WLVNVS

-582 RLKKEQAYKFN
+582 RLEKEQAYKFN
-593 TTFKKD
+593 TTFNKD
-599 WKSFTFQINPFVNRI
+599 WKSFQVQLNPFINRI
-614 ANFMYLQPIG
+614 SNFIYLQPTG

-638 KQTEALLTGL
+638 KQTEALLTGF
-648 DVNTTWNISN
+648 DVNTKWSISN
-658 HFSHELGMAYVNGQ
+658 HFSHELGLAYVNGQ

-686 VMNNK
+686 VINNK

-701 FVSELKSELV
+701 FVSELKSEVV
-711 FRQSQF
+711 FRQNQF

-723 TNIVVNDELSPVL
+723 TNIVVDDALTPVL
-736 VDISSSPKGYHLLHL
+736 VDISSPPKGYHLLHF
-751 YSEMTFKISPKNSLT
+751 YSEMTFKINKKNSLT
-766 TSFSIQNLTNTT
+766 TSFSVQNIGNTT
-778 YRDYLNRQRFFADEM
+778 YRDYLNRQRFFVDEM

>member
-1 MIRCVILKLKE
+1 
-12 MRFLSVLF
+12 MRFISILF
-20 FFMVSCLGYA
+20 FFLVGFFGYA

-38 TDENSLPLKDA
+38 SDENGLPLRDA

-56 TTSTNASGSYVLSG
+56 TTSTDVNGSYVLSD
-70 IPMGKQKLYISY
+70 IPKGKQKLYISF
-82 IGYDAIEEILEIST
+82 IGYHAIAETIEIST

-103 MQIDITKLDA
+103 LKLDVTKLEDIT
-113 VVIQQI
+113 IQQLS
-119 TNTKSVSSNEQILK
+119 NSKSESSNEQVLK

-143 TLGDALKEVSGVSIL
+143 TLGEALKEVSGVSIL

-201 NSAGKITVI
+201 NAAGKITVI

-221 AIGGVVI
+221 AIGGIVV
-228 IEPEIIKKDT
+228 IEPEVIKKDT

-250 GRGGSLSSSIQKGNQ
+250 GMGGSLSSSLQKGNR

-275 FKYLGDRETPE
+275 FKYLGDRETPD
-286 YVLSNTG
+286 YVLSNSG
-293 NREQNFSGGFRF
+293 NREQNFSGGIRF
-305 AKEKYNFNAM
+305 TKEKYNFNAM
-315 YSFYNAQIGILRA
+315 YSFYNAQIGIIKA

-333 VNDLYNSINNQQPI
+333 VNDLYNSINNQQPSVI
-347 VTEPFTYTID
+347 EPFSYSID
-357 VPKQEVQHHL
+357 APKQEVQHHL
-367 AKINYQRWLNDNSSI
+367 AKINFQRWLSENTSI

-393 LEFDIRRSSA
+393 LEFDVRRTSTTTK
-403 NNDKAA
+403 KAA
-409 LDLELATHTFLSDY
+409 LDLQLATHTFLADY
-423 KTSIGNWKLKSGLNL
+423 KTVIGNWRLKSGLNL
-438 GYQNNFANPKTGV
+438 GYQNNFANPETGV
-451 RPLIPSYEKWDA
+451 RPLIPSYEKLDA
-463 GLYGISVYKFDNAT
+463 GLYGIAVYKFDNAT

-497 KSRWMERGY
+497 KSRWIERGY

-511 NFIVGEDG
+511 HFIVGDEG
-519 NQWLTKPNF
+519 NQWLTKPTF
-528 DYHNISANIGL
+528 DYHNFTANIGF
-539 KKQFHHEME
+539 KKQLHHEME
-548 WLINVS
+548 WLVNVS

-599 WKSFTFQINPFVNRI
+599 WKLFQVQLNPFINRI
-614 ANFMYLQPIG
+614 SNFIYLQPIG

-638 KQTEALLTGL
+638 KQTEALLTGF
-648 DVNTTWNISN
+648 DVNTKWTISN
-658 HFSHELGMAYVNGQ
+658 HFSHELGLAYVNGQ

-677 EYLIDMPPF
+677 KYLIDMPPF
-686 VMNNK
+686 VINNK

-701 FVSELKSELV
+701 LVAELKSELV
-711 FRQSQF
+711 FRQNHF

-723 TNIVVNDELSPVL
+723 TNIIVNNALTPVL
-736 VDISSSPKGYHLLHL
+736 VDISSPPKGYHLLHF
-751 YSEMTFKISPKNSLT
+751 YSEMTFKINKKNSLT
-766 TSFSIQNLTNTT
+766 TSFSVQNIGNTT
-778 YRDYLNRQRFFADEM
+778 YRDYLNRQRFFVDEM

>member
-1 MIRCVILKLKE
+1 
-12 MRFLSVLF
+12 MRFLSILF
-20 FFMVSCLGYA
+20 FFLVSFFGYA

-38 TDENSLPLKDA
+38 SDENGLPLRDA

-56 TTSTNASGSYVLSG
+56 TTSTDVNGSYVLSG
-70 IPMGKQKLYISY
+70 IPKGKQKLYISF
-82 IGYDAIEEILEIST
+82 IGYHAIEETIEIST

-103 MQIDITKLDA
+103 LKLDITKLDD
-113 VVIQQI
+113 I
-119 TNTKSVSSNEQILK
+119 TIRQLSNSKSESSNEQVLK

-143 TLGDALKEVSGVSIL
+143 TLGEALKEVSGVSIL
-158 KTGSTIVKPVING
+158 KTGSSIVKPVING
-171 LHSSRVP
+171 LHSNRVP
-178 IINNNVRLEDQQWGT
+178 VINNNVRLEDQQWGT

-221 AIGGVVI
+221 AIGGIVI
-228 IEPEIIKKDT
+228 IEPEVIKKDT
-238 LVGKTILNLASN
+238 LVGKTILNLSSN
-250 GRGGSLSSSIQKGNQ
+250 GLGGSLSSSLQKGNR

-275 FKYLGDRETPE
+275 FKYLGDRETPY
-286 YVLSNTG
+286 YVLSNSG
-293 NREQNFSGGFRF
+293 NREQNFSGGIRY
-305 AKEKYNFNAM
+305 AQEKYNFNAM
-315 YSFYNAQIGILRA
+315 YSFYNAQIGIIKA

-333 VNDLYNSINNQQPI
+333 VNDLYNSINNQQPSVI
-347 VTEPFTYTID
+347 KPFTYSID
-357 VPKQEVQHHL
+357 APKQEVQHHL
-367 AKINYQRWLNDNSSI
+367 AKANYQRWLSENSSI
-382 DLQYA
+382 DFQYA

-393 LEFDIRRSSA
+393 LEFDVRRSSA

-409 LDLELATHTFLSDY
+409 LDLQLATHTFLTDY

-451 RPLIPSYEKWDA
+451 RPLIPSYEKLDA
-463 GLYGISVYKFDNAT
+463 GLYGIAVYKFDNAT
-477 SLESGIRY
+477 LLESGIRY

-497 KSRWMERGY
+497 KSRWTERGY

-511 NFIVGEDG
+511 HFIVGEEG
-519 NQWLTKPNF
+519 NQWLTKPTF
-528 DYHNISANIGL
+528 DYHNITANIGFR
-539 KKQFHHEME
+539 KQFHHEME
-548 WLINVS
+548 WLVNVS

-582 RLKKEQAYKFN
+582 RLEKEQAYKFN
-593 TTFKKD
+593 TTFNKD
-599 WKSFTFQINPFVNRI
+599 WKSFRIQINPFINRI
-614 ANFMYLQPIG
+614 SNFIYLQPTG

-638 KQTEALLTGL
+638 KQTEALLTGF
-648 DVNTTWNISN
+648 DVNTKWEFSN

-686 VMNNK
+686 VINNK
-691 IQYKN
+691 IQYKK

-701 FVSELKSELV
+701 FFSELKSELV
-711 FRQSQF
+711 FRQNQF

-723 TNIVVNDELSPVL
+723 TNIVVNNELTPVL
-736 VDISSSPKGYHLLHL
+736 VDISSPPKGYHLLHF
-751 YSEMTFKISPKNSLT
+751 YSEMTFKINKRNSLT
-766 TSFSIQNLTNTT
+766 TSFSIQNIMNTT
-778 YRDYLNRQRFFADEM
+778 YRDYLNRQRFFVDEM
-793 GRNIQIQLKFNY
+793 GRNVQIQLKFNY

>member
-1 MIRCVILKLKE
+1 
-12 MRFLSVLF
+12 MRFISILF
-20 FFMVSCLGYA
+20 FFLVGFFGYA

-38 TDENSLPLKDA
+38 SDENGLPLRDA

-56 TTSTNASGSYVLSG
+56 TTSTDVNGSYVLSD
-70 IPMGKQKLYISY
+70 IPKGKQKLYISF
-82 IGYDAIEEILEIST
+82 IGYHAIAETIEIST

-103 MQIDITKLDA
+103 LKLDVTKLEDIT
-113 VVIQQI
+113 IQQLS
-119 TNTKSVSSNEQILK
+119 NSKSESSNEQVLK

-143 TLGDALKEVSGVSIL
+143 TLGEALKEVSGVSIL
-158 KTGSTIVKPVING
+158 KTGSTIIKPVING

-201 NSAGKITVI
+201 NTAGKITVI

-221 AIGGVVI
+221 AIGGIVV
-228 IEPEIIKKDT
+228 IEPEVIKKDT
-238 LVGKTILNLASN
+238 LVGKTILNLATN
-250 GRGGSLSSSIQKGNQ
+250 GMGGSLSSSLQKGNR

-275 FKYLGDRETPE
+275 YKYLGDRETPD
-286 YVLSNTG
+286 YVLSNSG
-293 NREQNFSGGFRF
+293 NREQNFSGGIRF
-305 AKEKYNFNAM
+305 AKEKYNFNTM
-315 YSFYNAQIGILRA
+315 YSFYNAQIGIIKA

-333 VNDLYNSINNQQPI
+333 VNDLYNSINNQQPSVI
-347 VTEPFTYTID
+347 EPFSYSID
-357 VPKQEVQHHL
+357 APKQEVQHHL
-367 AKINYQRWLNDNSSI
+367 AKINFQRWLSENTSI

-393 LEFDIRRSSA
+393 LEFDVRRTSTTTK
-403 NNDKAA
+403 KAA
-409 LDLELATHTFLSDY
+409 LDLQLATHTFLADY
-423 KTSIGNWKLKSGLNL
+423 KTVIGNWRLKSGLNL
-438 GYQNNFANPKTGV
+438 GYQNNFANPETGV
-451 RPLIPSYEKWDA
+451 RPLIPSYEKLDA
-463 GLYGISVYKFDNAT
+463 GLYGIAVYKFDNAT

-497 KSRWMERGY
+497 KSRWIERGY

-511 NFIVGEDG
+511 HFIVGDEG
-519 NQWLTKPNF
+519 NQWLTKPTF
-528 DYHNISANIGL
+528 DYHNFTANIGF
-539 KKQFHHEME
+539 KKQLHHEME
-548 WLINVS
+548 WLVNVS

-599 WKSFTFQINPFVNRI
+599 WKLFQVQLNPFINRI
-614 ANFMYLQPIG
+614 SNFIYLQPIG

-638 KQTEALLTGL
+638 KQTEALLTGF
-648 DVNTTWNISN
+648 DVNTKWTISN
-658 HFSHELGMAYVNGQ
+658 HFSHELGLAYVNGQ

-677 EYLIDMPPF
+677 EYLIDMPPL
-686 VMNNK
+686 VINNK

-701 FVSELKSELV
+701 LVAELKSELV
-711 FRQSQF
+711 FRQNHF

-723 TNIVVNDELSPVL
+723 TNIIVNNALTPVL
-736 VDISSSPKGYHLLHL
+736 VDISSPPKGYHLLHF
-751 YSEMTFKISPKNSLT
+751 YSEMTFKINKKNSLT
-766 TSFSIQNLTNTT
+766 TSFSVQNIGNTT
-778 YRDYLNRQRFFADEM
+778 YRDYLNHQRFFVDEM

>member
-1 MIRCVILKLKE
+1 
-12 MRFLSVLF
+12 MRFLSILF
-20 FFMVSCLGYA
+20 FFLVGFFGYA

-38 TDENSLPLKDA
+38 SDENGLPLRDA

-56 TTSTNASGSYVLSG
+56 TTSTDVNGSYVLSG
-70 IPMGKQKLYISY
+70 IPKGKQKLYISF
-82 IGYDAIEEILEIST
+82 IGYHGIAETIEIST

-103 MQIDITKLDA
+103 LKLDVTKLEDIT
-113 VVIQQI
+113 IQQLS
-119 TNTKSVSSNEQILK
+119 NSKSESSNEQVLK

-143 TLGDALKEVSGVSIL
+143 TLGEALKEVSGVSIL

-201 NSAGKITVI
+201 NTAGKITVI

-221 AIGGVVI
+221 AIGGIVV
-228 IEPEIIKKDT
+228 IEPEVIKKDT
-238 LVGKTILNLASN
+238 LVGKTILNLATN
-250 GRGGSLSSSIQKGNQ
+250 GMGGSLSSSLQKGNR

-275 FKYLGDRETPE
+275 YKYLGDRETPD
-286 YVLSNTG
+286 YVLSNSG
-293 NREQNFSGGFRF
+293 NREQNFSGGIRF
-305 AKEKYNFNAM
+305 AKEKYNFNTM
-315 YSFYNAQIGILRA
+315 YSFYNAQIGIIKA

-333 VNDLYNSINNQQPI
+333 VNDLYNSINNQQPSVI
-347 VTEPFTYTID
+347 EPFSYSID
-357 VPKQEVQHHL
+357 APKQEVQHHL
-367 AKINYQRWLNDNSSI
+367 AKINFQRWLSENTSI

-393 LEFDIRRSSA
+393 LEFDVRRTSA
-403 NNDKAA
+403 TTKKAA
-409 LDLELATHTFLSDY
+409 LDLQLATHTFLADY
-423 KTSIGNWKLKSGLNL
+423 KTVIGNWRLKSGLNL
-438 GYQNNFANPKTGV
+438 GYQNNFANPETGV
-451 RPLIPSYEKWDA
+451 RPLIPSYEKLDA
-463 GLYGISVYKFDNAT
+463 GLYGIAVYKFDNAT

-497 KSRWMERGY
+497 KSRWIERGY

-511 NFIVGEDG
+511 HFIVGDEG
-519 NQWLTKPNF
+519 NQWLTKPTF
-528 DYHNISANIGL
+528 DYHNFTANIGF
-539 KKQFHHEME
+539 KKQLHHEME
-548 WLINVS
+548 WLVNVS

-582 RLKKEQAYKFN
+582 RLEKEQAYKFN

-599 WKSFTFQINPFVNRI
+599 WKLFLVQLNPFINRI
-614 ANFMYLQPIG
+614 SNFIYLQPIG

-638 KQTEALLTGL
+638 KQTEALLTGF
-648 DVNTTWNISN
+648 DVNTKWTISN
-658 HFSHELGMAYVNGQ
+658 HFSHELGLAYVNGQ

-677 EYLIDMPPF
+677 EYLIDMPPL
-686 VMNNK
+686 VINNK

-701 FVSELKSELV
+701 LVAELKSELV
-711 FRQSQF
+711 FRQNHF

-723 TNIVVNDELSPVL
+723 TNIIVNNALTPVL
-736 VDISSSPKGYHLLHL
+736 VDISSPSKGYHLLHF
-751 YSEMTFKISPKNSLT
+751 YSEMTFKINKKNSLT
-766 TSFSIQNLTNTT
+766 TSFSVQNIGNTT
-778 YRDYLNRQRFFADEM
+778 YRDYLNRQRFFVDEM

>member
-1 MIRCVILKLKE
+1 
-12 MRFLSVLF
+12 
-20 FFMVSCLGYA
+20 MVYCFGYA

-38 TDENSLPLKDA
+38 ADENGLPLKDA

-56 TTSTNASGSYVLSG
+56 TTSTKANGSYILSG
-70 IPMGKQKLYISY
+70 IPTGKQKLYISY
-82 IGYDAIEEILEIST
+82 IGYNAIEETLEIST

-103 MQIDITKLDA
+103 MKIDITKLETI
-113 VVIQQI
+113 VVQQI
-119 TNTKSVSSNEQILK
+119 TNSKSESSNEQILK
-133 SATIEKFSNQ
+133 SETIEKFSNQ

-158 KTGSTIVKPVING
+158 KTGSTVVKPVING

-221 AIGGVVI
+221 AIGGGVI

-250 GRGGSLSSSIQKGNQ
+250 GRGGSLSSSIQKGNR

-275 FKYLGDRETPE
+275 FKYLGDRESPD
-286 YVLSNTG
+286 YVLSNSG

-305 AKEKYNFNAM
+305 AEEKYNFNAM

-333 VNDLYNSINNQQPI
+333 VNDLYNSINNQQPSVI
-347 VTEPFTYTID
+347 EPFTYSID

-409 LDLELATHTFLSDY
+409 LDLQLATHTLLADY
-423 KTSIGNWKLKSGLNL
+423 KTSIGKWRLKSGTNL

-451 RPLIPSYEKWDA
+451 RPLIPSYEKLDA
-463 GLYGISVYKFDNAT
+463 GFYGIAVHKFDNAT

-497 KSRWMERGY
+497 KSRWTERGY

-511 NFIVGEDG
+511 NFILGEDG
-519 NQWLTKPNF
+519 NQWLTKPTF

-548 WLINVS
+548 WLVNVS

-568 GLHHSTGQIELGDL
+568 GLHHSTGQVELGDL

-599 WKSFTFQINPFVNRI
+599 WKSFTFQINPFINRI
-614 ANFMYLQPIG
+614 SNFMYLQPIG
-624 FETTIRGAFPVWEF
+624 FETTIRGAYPVWEF
-638 KQTEALLTGL
+638 KQTEALLTGF

-711 FRQSQF
+711 LRQNQF

-723 TNIVVNDELSPVL
+723 TNIIVNNELSPVL
-736 VDISSSPKGYHLLHL
+736 VDISSPPKGYHLLHF
-751 YSEMTFKISPKNSLT
+751 YSETTFKISQKNSLT

>member
-1 MIRCVILKLKE
+1 
-12 MRFLSVLF
+12 MRFLSIIF
-20 FFMVSCLGYA
+20 FFLVGFFGYA

-38 TDENSLPLKDA
+38 SDENGLPLRDA

-56 TTSTNASGSYVLSG
+56 TTSTDSNGSYVLSG
-70 IPMGKQKLYISY
+70 IPKGKQKLYISY
-82 IGYDAIEEILEIST
+82 IGYHAIEETIEISI

-103 MQIDITKLDA
+103 LKLDVTKLEDIT
-113 VVIQQI
+113 IQQLS
-119 TNTKSVSSNEQILK
+119 NSKNESSNEQVLK

-143 TLGDALKEVSGVSIL
+143 TLGEALKEVSGVSIL

-221 AIGGVVI
+221 AIGGIVI
-228 IEPEIIKKDT
+228 IEPEVIKKDT
-238 LVGKTILNLASN
+238 LVGKTILNLATN
-250 GRGGSLSSSIQKGNQ
+250 GMGGSLSSSLQKGNR

-275 FKYLGDRETPE
+275 FKYLGDRETPD
-286 YVLSNTG
+286 YVLSNSG
-293 NREQNFSGGFRF
+293 NREQNFSGGIRF

-315 YSFYNAQIGILRA
+315 YSFYNAQIGIIKA

-333 VNDLYNSINNQQPI
+333 VNDLYNSINNQQPSVI
-347 VTEPFTYTID
+347 EPFSYSID
-357 VPKQEVQHHL
+357 APKQEVQHHL
-367 AKINYQRWLNDNSSI
+367 AKINYQRRLSENTSI

-393 LEFDIRRSSA
+393 LEFDIRRTSA
-403 NNDKAA
+403 TTKKAA
-409 LDLELATHTFLSDY
+409 LDLQLATHTFLADY
-423 KTSIGNWKLKSGLNL
+423 KTVIGNWRLKSGLNL
-438 GYQNNFANPKTGV
+438 GYQNNFANPETGV
-451 RPLIPSYEKWDA
+451 RPLIPSYEKLDA
-463 GLYGISVYKFDNAT
+463 GLYGIAVYKFDIAT

-497 KSRWMERGY
+497 KSRWIERGY

-511 NFIVGEDG
+511 HFIVGDEG
-519 NQWLTKPNF
+519 NQWLTKPTF
-528 DYHNISANIGL
+528 DYHNFTANIGF
-539 KKQFHHEME
+539 KKQLHHEME
-548 WLINVS
+548 WLVNVS

-582 RLKKEQAYKFN
+582 RLEKEQAYKFN

-599 WKSFTFQINPFVNRI
+599 WKSFQVQVNPFVNRI
-614 ANFMYLQPIG
+614 SNFIYLQPIG

-638 KQTEALLTGL
+638 KQTEALLTGF
-648 DVNTTWNISN
+648 DVNTKWTISN
-658 HFSHELGMAYVNGQ
+658 RFSHELGLAYVNGQ

-686 VMNNK
+686 VINNK

-701 FVSELKSELV
+701 LVAELKSELV
-711 FRQSQF
+711 FRQNQF

-723 TNIVVNDELSPVL
+723 TNIIVNNALTPVL
-736 VDISSSPKGYHLLHL
+736 VDISSPPKGYHLLHF
-751 YSEMTFKISPKNSLT
+751 YSEMTFKINKKNSLT
-766 TSFSIQNLTNTT
+766 TSFSVQNIGNTT
-778 YRDYLNRQRFFADEM
+778 YRDYLNRQRFFVDEM